1 MQELYNVLVYPHHRN
16 VSLLH
21 TDRNYVSV
29 GIGPLSYSSDY
40 VKIAEPLP
48 SLKNDIRF
56 IAHRMK
62 LECPPLHIA
71 SREEIELYTALLRAG
86 PSRPT
91 DRNWHEWAK
100 VFLQKA
106 NGLDIFPKLP
116 SMLKSYHKHWICNK
130 KNQSYKANVE

>member
-1 MQELYNVLVYPHHRN
+1 LVYPHHRN

-21 TDRNYVSV
+21 TDRNFVSV

-48 SLKNDIRF
+48 NLKNDIRF
-56 IAHRMK
+56 IADRIK

-71 SREEIELYTALLRAG
+71 SREEIKLYTALLRAG

-91 DRNWHEWAK
+91 DRIWHECG
-100 VFLQKA
+100 QK
-106 NGLDIFPKLP
+106 FF
-116 SMLKSYHKHWICNK
+116 
-130 KNQSYKANVE
+130 YKRQMV